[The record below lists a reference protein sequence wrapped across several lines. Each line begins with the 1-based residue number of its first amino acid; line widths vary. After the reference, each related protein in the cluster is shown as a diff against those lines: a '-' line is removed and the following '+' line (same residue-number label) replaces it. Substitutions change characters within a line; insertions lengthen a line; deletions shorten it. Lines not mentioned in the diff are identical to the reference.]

1 MFWVLVLGLDF
12 WVKLLGLS
20 FLGSGLGF

>member
-12 WVKLLGLS
+12 WVKLLGLG